1 MRLDA
6 SFVFRGLVLAGLV
19 LLATAPAQA
28 AVELR
33 LQILADGVQIGDVD
47 QSHLGCV
54 DNPDGVSAV
63 CSANNLEY
71 SGDYPLLN
79 IDTINLEIDS
89 DPTVSGSMS
98 VTNLDTINTQLFTFI
113 FTLPVSPIAS
123 PVTGGS
129 ARGTVTDTNGNGA
142 TISNLGG
149 SLYTALLDGVDW
161 QSLHTG
167 VSYSDTSSPGPTSF
181 TSLSFGSPIPSL
193 PGPGPVT
200 TSIGIRLEF
209 KLTPGDQASITS
221 NHVVVPEPH
230 TAGLMALGLGFL
242 AKKRRN

>member
-6 SFVFRGLVLAGLV
+6 TFVFRGLALAALT

-28 AVELR
+28 VEFR
-33 LQILADGVQIGDVD
+33 LQILADGLQIGDVD

-63 CSANNLEY
+63 CSATNLEY

-79 IDTINLEIDS
+79 IDSINLAIDS
-89 DPTVSGSMS
+89 DPMVSGSMS
-98 VTNLDTINTQLFTFI
+98 VTNLLPTSQLFTFI
-113 FTLPVSPIAS
+113 FTLPVAPMAS
-123 PVTGGS
+123 TLTGGS
-129 ARGTVTDTNGNGA
+129 ARGTVTDTNGNTA

-149 SLYTALLDGVDW
+149 ALYTALLDGVDW
-161 QSLHTG
+161 QSLHVG
-167 VSYSDTSSPGPTSF
+167 ASYTDPATPGPTSF
-181 TSLSFGSPIPSL
+181 PSQSFGSPIPSL
-193 PGPGPVT
+193 PGPAVAS
-200 TSIGIRLEF
+200 SIGIRLQF
-209 KLTPGDQASITS
+209 NLTGLDQASITS

-230 TAGLMALGLGFL
+230 TAGLLAIGLAFL